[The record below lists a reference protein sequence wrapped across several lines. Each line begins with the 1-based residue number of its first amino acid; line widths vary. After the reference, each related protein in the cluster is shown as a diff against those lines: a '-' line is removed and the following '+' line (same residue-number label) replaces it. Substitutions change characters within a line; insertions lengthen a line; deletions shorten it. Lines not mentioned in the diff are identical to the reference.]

1 MEDESTDFIAE
12 SSISMPAI
20 FDGLILNSITNE
32 LLPRLNTTLQEKVHP
47 LHAKIEEEL
56 EVRLAGNTLVM
67 SMLGKH
73 SSSLQGIH
81 FQIDKSRQESDGI
94 LAANFNELNQNLE
107 AAKESILRRQFLAK
121 VDALESKHLKT
132 SASIAAKVYSNDST
146 RTHDIDQTVQ
156 RHGGSARARIGEESL
171 RQL

>member
-94 LAANFNELNQNLE
+94 LVANFNELNQNLE

-121 VDALESKHLKT
+121 IDALESKHL
-132 SASIAAKVYSNDST
+132 
-146 RTHDIDQTVQ
+146 
-156 RHGGSARARIGEESL
+156 
-171 RQL
+171 